1 MTSQVLQQ
9 DQRPGVAPGRDRLAR
24 ILMIVLGVAS
34 IGAFANAAS
43 DFGSILPERVNIEAW
58 RMLAFLVFA
67 GLFILLGLF
76 PRRLPGIWE
85 LAFFHKA
92 AITIFVMYIV
102 PTHIADAPLSDNTGN
117 IILVDGSLAIVTLVS
132 YILAKGWRSW
142 SLQP

>member
-1 MTSQVLQQ
+1 MVSQALQQ
-9 DQRPGVAPGRDRLAR
+9 NEGRSISPARDRLAR
-24 ILMIVLGVAS
+24 VLMIVLGIAS
-34 IGAFANAAS
+34 VGAFANAAYG
-43 DFGSILPERVNIEAW
+43 FGATLPERINIEAW

-85 LAFFHKA
+85 IAFFHKA
-92 AITIFVMYIV
+92 AITIFVLFIV

-132 YILAKGWRSW
+132 YVLAKGWRSW
-142 SLQP
+142 SLRA

>member
-1 MTSQVLQQ
+1 
-9 DQRPGVAPGRDRLAR
+9 
-24 ILMIVLGVAS
+24 MIVLGVAS